1 MTVWTEWDPLEE
13 VVVGDCNPTYPGV
26 PELDKILSET
36 KEDLDNL
43 ANYLS
48 KLGIRVHRPTIGDLQ
63 PNQVYP
69 IVPRDQYLV
78 YGDCIYQTYTSMQ
91 DRYWD
96 GLCYYDIFAQLF
108 MQGHNWLSQ
117 PPPVL
122 EQLPYQMAATPYH
135 HEYKNK
141 LLWHTA
147 TMFKAGDSLIV
158 NDYGPG
164 NQNGLD
170 WMERNCEGTLVKNV
184 DTKQDRWGH
193 IDQGFYMTDDDT
205 VFCVDISWVP
215 QCLRNKKIIELN
227 NRTFNYTDSLKDIQ
241 QGNKKNLFTWLEQW
255 QGLAQ
260 DTAFESN
267 VLVVDSKN
275 IVSSIELPEVEAHGI
290 TVHHVPIRHGM
301 FWEAGVHCLTLD
313 VRRNGSKRR
322 VV

>member
-13 VVVGDCNPTYPGV
+13 VIVGDCKPTYPGV
-26 PELDKILSET
+26 SELDKILTET

-43 ANYLS
+43 ANYLTR
-48 KLGIRVHRPTIGDLQ
+48 LGIRVHRPTIGELQ

-78 YGDCIYQTYTSMQ
+78 YADCIYQTYTSLR

-96 GLCYYDIFAQLF
+96 GLCYYDIFRQLF
-108 MQGHNWLSQ
+108 NEGYNWISQ

-122 EQLPYQMAATPYH
+122 EPVTYSIVSPYH

-164 NQNGLD
+164 NQNGYD
-170 WMERNCEGTLVKNV
+170 WMEKNCREKLIKNV
-184 DTKQDRWGH
+184 DTKQERWGH

-205 VFCVDISWVP
+205 VFCVSIDWVP
-215 QCLRNKKIIELN
+215 QCLRSKKIIELN
-227 NRTFNYTDSLKDIQ
+227 NRTFNYQDSSV
-241 QGNKKNLFTWLEQW
+241 NLGTKMDLYTWLEQW

-267 VLVVDSKN
+267 VLVVDSTN

-290 TVHHVPIRHGM
+290 TVHHVPIRHGL
-301 FWEAGVHCLTLD
+301 FWEAGIHCLTLD
-313 VRRNGSKRR
+313 VRRQGSKRQ